1 MPVSNVPIGVS
12 GLGGLLGIPAPLPS
26 PCVATYRFY
35 DDADRLLYVG
45 VTDNPGKRFAQH
57 RSAPW
62 GYLAQTFSLE
72 WFRTRGR
79 ALSAE
84 HHAIEREGPL
94 YNGDRAE
101 CFEGTAAD
109 ARAATPAHL
118 ERFPTHWRIERRGL
132 APWPSRL
139 CRWETGSFIV
149 NMSQDAADQLA
160 HAIAMENPEHHSTFE
175 GERAGVPD
183 PWGSHAVID
192 YALITGLVTF
202 DEVYATDEPDRPV
215 GSEEKAR

>member
-12 GLGGLLGIPAPLPS
+12 GLGGLRGIPAPLPR

-35 DDADRLLYVG
+35 DNADRLLYVG
-45 VTDNPGKRFAQH
+45 VTDNPGQRFTQH
-57 RSAPW
+57 RNATW

-109 ARAATPAHL
+109 ARAAIPGHL
-118 ERFPTHWRIERRGL
+118 ERFPTHWRVGDRGL
-132 APWPSRL
+132 APWPSRFL
-139 CRWETGSFIV
+139 RWEIGDLIV
-149 NMSQDAADQLA
+149 RMPLDIADQLA
-160 HAIAMENPEHHSTFE
+160 RAIAMENPELHSTFD

-183 PWGSHAVID
+183 PWGAHAVIN
-192 YALITGLVTF
+192 YALIAGLVTIG
-202 DEVYATDEPDRPV
+202 DVRGDAPERPAS
-215 GSEEKAR
+215 SEETTR